1 MFNDNKAYKVFCS
14 YLREGLDSMINV
26 YTIWFTDLQM
36 RETSQPFTGEVH
48 LVHCRWLGIQ

>member
-14 YLREGLDSMINV
+14 YLREGLDSMTNV

-36 RETSQPFTGEVH
+36 REMI
-48 LVHCRWLGIQ
+48 LVSPLLEKCT